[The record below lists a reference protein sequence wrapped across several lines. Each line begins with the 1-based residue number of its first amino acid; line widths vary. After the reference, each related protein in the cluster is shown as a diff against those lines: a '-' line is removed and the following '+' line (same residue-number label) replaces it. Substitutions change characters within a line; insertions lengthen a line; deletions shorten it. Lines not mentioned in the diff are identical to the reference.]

1 MAAPLAFNDAVVRS
15 YSIARVF
22 PGDEDA
28 VMTSIDFHR
37 AGNVAV
43 TARSDGTINAINC
56 ITGTSHKTILTKK
69 YGVDLLRTTHHPDC
83 LLWSSQNDAN
93 DHSVR
98 YHSLF
103 DNKFLRFYAGHT
115 AKITSLMMHPTA
127 DEFLTA
133 SMDGTFRIWDIRSP
147 DARGELK
154 CGDAGRTISAAY
166 DTDGLVF
173 GVYTGDGIVRMYDAR
188 NFTDGPFAKFP
199 LTDDS
204 IAVVLRPLLQQR
216 KFNGKLD
223 VLSLTFSPDQQHL
236 LLSTNAGVL
245 IQLDAFEGKLKR
257 IFASHSNLSGTKLGV
272 GYSPDGKFI
281 ACGADDGSI
290 CIYDAH
296 SGAVTVPALQGHVGP
311 VFDLQWNPQRHLLG
325 SVHANTLFWLPNL

>member
-1 MAAPLAFNDAVVRS
+1 MAAPLSFTEAVVRS

-28 VMTSIDFHR
+28 LMTAIDFHR
-37 AGNVAV
+37 SGNVCV

-56 ITGTSHKTILTKK
+56 ISGTSFKSILTKK
-69 YGVDLLRTTHHPDC
+69 YGVELLRTTHHPDC
-83 LLWSSQNDAN
+83 LIWSSQNDSN
-93 DHSVR
+93 DHSIR

-103 DNKFLRFYAGHT
+103 DNKFLRFFSGHT
-115 AKITSLMMHPTA
+115 AKVTSLMMHPTA
-127 DEFLTA
+127 DEFLTT
-133 SMDGTFRIWDIRSP
+133 SLDGTFRIWDIRSP
-147 DARGELK
+147 ESRGELK
-154 CGDAGRTISAAY
+154 CGEAGRTLCAAY

-199 LTDDS
+199 LNDET
-204 IAVVLRPLLQQR
+204 ITVALRPILQQR
-216 KFNGKLD
+216 KFSGKLD
-223 VLSLTFSPDQQHL
+223 VLSLNFSPDQQHL
-236 LLSTNAGVL
+236 LLSTNAGLL

-257 IFASHSNLSGTKLGV
+257 IFASHPNANGTKLGV
-272 GYSPDGKFI
+272 SYSPDGKFI

-290 CIYDAH
+290 CMYDAN
-296 SGAVTVPALQGHVGP
+296 SGAMVGTPLKGHVGQ

-325 SVHANTLFWLPNL
+325 SVHANTLFWQPNM